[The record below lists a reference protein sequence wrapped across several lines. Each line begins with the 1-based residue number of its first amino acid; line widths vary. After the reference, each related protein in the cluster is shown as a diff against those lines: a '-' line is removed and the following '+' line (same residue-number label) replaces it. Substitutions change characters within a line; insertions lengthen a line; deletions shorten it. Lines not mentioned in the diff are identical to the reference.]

1 MGRLLVH
8 FIDFALQKIERN
20 IRREKKKTKV
30 QCWSYMIV
38 FFLEGRLIL
47 VDFVDFALQKI
58 EKKYKERKNK
68 GKVQCWSYVKV
79 IFLAC

>member
-1 MGRLLVH
+1 MV
-8 FIDFALQKIERN
+8 
-20 IRREKKKTKV
+20 
-30 QCWSYMIV
+30 V

-58 EKKYKERKNK
+58 EKKYKETKNK
-68 GKVQCWSYVKV
+68 GKVQCCSYVKV

>member
-1 MGRLLVH
+1 MV
-8 FIDFALQKIERN
+8 
-20 IRREKKKTKV
+20 
-30 QCWSYMIV
+30 V

-47 VDFVDFALQKI
+47 VDFALQKI